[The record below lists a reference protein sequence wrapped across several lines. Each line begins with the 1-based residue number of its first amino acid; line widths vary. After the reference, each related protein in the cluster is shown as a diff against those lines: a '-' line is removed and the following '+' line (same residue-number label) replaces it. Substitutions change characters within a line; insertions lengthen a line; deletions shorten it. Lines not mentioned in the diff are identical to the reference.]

1 MNTIEFNI
9 ENGIAKIVLQR
20 PEVYNSF
27 NKEMALAVQKALD
40 ESKAEE
46 VRVVLITGTGKAFCA
61 GQDLQEVV
69 DPNGPPLKSIVS
81 EHYNPIILKIN
92 ELEKPVVAAVN
103 GVAAGAGANIALNCD
118 IVFAKKSASFLQ
130 AFSKIGLIPDS
141 GGTHILPRLV
151 GMQKAAGL
159 MMFAEKISAED
170 AEKMGMI
177 YKVFEDENFENEVDS
192 HVNFLANMP
201 TRALAQTKKL
211 LQLSIKSDLK
221 TQLDLEGQYQTLAGQ
236 SHDYSE
242 GVQAFL
248 EKRKPIFLGK

>member
-1 MNTIEFNI
+1 MKTIEFNI

-177 YKVFEDENFENEVDS
+177 YKVFEDENFENEVES

>member
-1 MNTIEFNI
+1 MKTIEFNI

-20 PEVYNSF
+20 PEVYNSV
-27 NKEMALAVQKALD
+27 NKEMALAIQKALD

-81 EHYNPIILKIN
+81 DHYNPIILKIN
-92 ELEKPVVAAVN
+92 ELNKPVVAAVN

-177 YKVFEDENFENEVDS
+177 YKVFEDEDFEKEVES
-192 HVNFLANMP
+192 HINFLANMP
-201 TRALAQTKKL
+201 TSALAQTKKL
-211 LQLSIKSDLK
+211 LQLSIKNDLK

-236 SHDYSE
+236 SYDYSE

>member
-1 MNTIEFNI
+1 MKTIEFNI

-20 PEVYNSF
+20 PEVYNSV
-27 NKEMALAVQKALD
+27 NKEMALAIQKALD
-40 ESKAEE
+40 ESNAKE
-46 VRVVLITGTGKAFCA
+46 VRVVLITATGKAFCA

-81 EHYNPIILKIN
+81 DHYNPIILKIN
-92 ELEKPVVAAVN
+92 ELNKPVVAAVN

-177 YKVFEDENFENEVDS
+177 YKVFEDENFENEVES

>member
-177 YKVFEDENFENEVDS
+177 YKVFEDENFENEVES

-211 LQLSIKSDLK
+211 LQLSIKNDLK

>member
-20 PEVYNSF
+20 PEVYNSV

-177 YKVFEDENFENEVDS
+177 YKVFEDENFENEVES

>member
-1 MNTIEFNI
+1 
-9 ENGIAKIVLQR
+9 
-20 PEVYNSF
+20 
-27 NKEMALAVQKALD
+27 
-40 ESKAEE
+40 
-46 VRVVLITGTGKAFCA
+46 
-61 GQDLQEVV
+61 
-69 DPNGPPLKSIVS
+69 
-81 EHYNPIILKIN
+81 
-92 ELEKPVVAAVN
+92 
-103 GVAAGAGANIALNCD
+103 
-118 IVFAKKSASFLQ
+118 
-130 AFSKIGLIPDS
+130 
-141 GGTHILPRLV
+141 
-151 GMQKAAGL
+151 

-177 YKVFEDENFENEVDS
+177 YKVFEDENFENEVES

>member
-130 AFSKIGLIPDS
+130 AFSKIGLIPDLS
-141 GGTHILPRLV
+141 LIHI
-151 GMQKAAGL
+151 
-159 MMFAEKISAED
+159 
-170 AEKMGMI
+170 
-177 YKVFEDENFENEVDS
+177 
-192 HVNFLANMP
+192 
-201 TRALAQTKKL
+201 
-211 LQLSIKSDLK
+211 
-221 TQLDLEGQYQTLAGQ
+221 
-236 SHDYSE
+236 
-242 GVQAFL
+242 
-248 EKRKPIFLGK
+248 

>member
-177 YKVFEDENFENEVDS
+177 YKVFEDENFENEVES

>member
-1 MNTIEFNI
+1 MKTIEFNI

-69 DPNGPPLKSIVS
+69 DPN
-81 EHYNPIILKIN
+81 IILKIN
-92 ELEKPVVAAVN
+92 ELNKPVVAAVN

-177 YKVFEDENFENEVDS
+177 YKVFEDEDFEKEVES

-201 TRALAQTKKL
+201 TSALAQTKKL
-211 LQLSIKSDLK
+211 LQLSIKNDLK

-236 SHDYSE
+236 SYDYSE